1 MRTLRFVVLAAA
13 LFASG
18 CGVDLK
24 GVAERAKGQIEK
36 KLEGAKGKSGAE
48 AKAASDAPAPRLVMF
63 IGVDISGS
71 FMRGKYF
78 DDSIEFLARYIHG
91 HLNGLG
97 EMEVPH
103 SLFVGTI
110 GGVSKDEAKT
120 LYPIEKF
127 RDRTVEQIDA
137 ELHEM
142 FPVGRVNKYTDF
154 NAFFEQVG
162 EMIDQRKLLLK
173 PISIVLLTDG
183 DPDITDGDGTSAADK
198 FRKLSVTPLEGLSRN
213 ITIRVLYTN
222 AVTAKSWRDEMPRK
236 RVKVWTQDAVVM
248 TDWKD
253 PRTMVPGKPFDQQT
267 KFFSWVKDNV
277 DFNPR
282 LKRVD

>member
-13 LFASG
+13 LLASG

-36 KLEGAKGKSGAE
+36 KLESVKGKPAGETQTAGANRG
-48 AKAASDAPAPRLVMF
+48 RLVMF

-78 DDSIEFLARYIHG
+78 NDSIEFLARYIHA

-103 SLFVGTI
+103 SLFVGSI
-110 GGVSKDEAKT
+110 GGVKKDEAKT

-127 RDRTVEQIDA
+127 QDRTVEQIEA
-137 ELHEM
+137 ELREI
-142 FPVGRVNKYTDF
+142 FPVGRVNTYTDF
-154 NAFFEQVG
+154 NSFFSQVG
-162 EMIDQRKLLLK
+162 DMIDQKKLLLK

-183 DPDITDGDGTSAADK
+183 NPDLADAGGRNTSDK
-198 FRKLSVTPLEGLSRN
+198 FRKLTVTPLEGLSRN
-213 ITIRVLYTN
+213 ITIRVLYTD
-222 AVTAKSWRDEMPRK
+222 AVTAKCWRDQVPRK

-248 TDWKD
+248 AEWKD
-253 PRTMVPGKPFDQQT
+253 PRMMVPGKPFEQQA
-267 KFFSWVKDNV
+267 KFFAWVRDNV
-277 DFNPR
+277 DFTPR

>member
-1 MRTLRFVVLAAA
+1 MRMLRIAVLAAA
-13 LFASG
+13 FLAAG

-24 GVAERAKGQIEK
+24 SVAQRVESKLKGQLKGGEK
-36 KLEGAKGKSGAE
+36 PGETKTAAE
-48 AKAASDAPAPRLVMF
+48 ASSGRLVMF

-71 FMRGKYF
+71 FMRGRYF
-78 DDSIEFLARYIHG
+78 NDSIAFLARYIHA

-97 EMEVPH
+97 DMEVPH
-103 SLFVGTI
+103 SLFVGSI
-110 GGVSKDEAKT
+110 GGVKQDEAKT

-127 RDRTVEQIDA
+127 QDRSVEEIET
-137 ELHEM
+137 ELHQI
-142 FPVGRVNKYTDF
+142 FPSTRVNTYTDF
-154 NAFFEQVG
+154 NAFFSQVG
-162 EMIDQRKLLLK
+162 DMIDQKKLLLK

-183 DPDITDGDGTSAADK
+183 DPDMGDAGGGSAADK
-198 FRKLSVTPLEGLSRN
+198 FRRLSVSPLEGLSRN
-213 ITIRVLYTN
+213 ITVRVLYTD
-222 AVTAKSWRDEMPRK
+222 AVTAKNWRDEMPRK

-248 TDWKD
+248 AEWRD
-253 PRTMVPGKPFDQQT
+253 PRTMIPGKPFPDQA